1 MRQLS
6 LVSSARCSSTTHV
19 ELSCLQVL
27 GISLVNPHI
36 ANMESVEM
44 WPSHCGVEQVA
55 HPDGLNLKLQWQGR
69 NETQWCKAV
78 SGFNIAMM

>member
-1 MRQLS
+1 
-6 LVSSARCSSTTHV
+6 
-19 ELSCLQVL
+19 
-27 GISLVNPHI
+27 
-36 ANMESVEM
+36 MESVEM